1 MKSFVGGAAALVIA
15 AMPLTAHAEGNLA
28 APPAVDIELK
38 IGGTAPTLEPTQ
50 FELVTGDYYRLT
62 LTSDGAEEF
71 MFRADE
77 FLSNVHVRL
86 LVIAGIEVHMQSM
99 IFRGIEFDAGG
110 SASFTFVPIRPG
122 EYEFTV
128 GEQAGKFIVR

>member
-1 MKSFVGGAAALVIA
+1 MKAFMGGAAALV
-15 AMPLTAHAEGNLA
+15 LTVLPPSAQAEGNLA
-28 APPAVDIELK
+28 APPAVDLELK
-38 IGGTAPTLEPTQ
+38 IAGNAPALDPLQ

-71 MFRADE
+71 MFQAED
-77 FLSNVHVRL
+77 FLSNIHIRL

-99 IFRGIEFDAGG
+99 VFRGIEFDAGG
-110 SASFTFVPIRPG
+110 SAAFTFVPIRPG

-128 GEQAGKFIVR
+128 GDVAGKFIVR

>member
-1 MKSFVGGAAALVIA
+1 MKSFSGGAAALVLA
-15 AMPLTAHAEGNLA
+15 AMPIAAHAEGNLA

-38 IGGTAPTLEPTQ
+38 ISGNAPVLDPLQ
-50 FELVTGDYYRLT
+50 FEIETGDYYRLT

-71 MFRADE
+71 MFRAEE
-77 FLSNVHVRL
+77 FLSNIHIRL

-99 IFRGIEFDAGG
+99 VFRGIEFDEGG

-128 GEQAGKFIVR
+128 GDVVGTFIVR